1 MTSTP
6 SVPSAGAST
15 EIGVTPTRMWTCAQ
29 SRRGDELDT
38 ALVGLAPHE
47 TVTIH

>member
-15 EIGVTPTRMWTCAQ
+15 EIA
-29 SRRGDELDT
+29 SRRQECEP
-38 ALVGLAPHE
+38 VGNNVNLWAIME
-47 TVTIH
+47 G